1 MLEGN
6 VPEKKKIDFNY
17 EIWALGYDA
26 NQEATDQTVF
36 LGTAMTPE
44 EAIAH
49 AKKFYDL
56 ECIFGDMVSEE
67 LYEGEYMEVRVEKCF
82 DNEEDDEVSC
92 EDLIY
97 CVRLYQDGTS
107 EVVKNGL

>member
-1 MLEGN
+1 MATMS
-6 VPEKKKIDFNY
+6 EKNFEY

-36 LGTAMTPE
+36 LGMAITPE
-44 EAIAH
+44 EAVSH

-67 LYEGEYMEVRVEKCF
+67 LYEGEFMEVRVEKCY

-92 EDLIY
+92 EDTVY
-97 CVRLYQDGTS
+97 VVRLYQDGTS
-107 EVVKNGL
+107 EVIKDFKA